1 MRIVGRE
8 QQEVVK
14 RKTALINNNSRIR
27 TTKQAKQS
35 GSRSGSRSEAKQI
48 RLPIFNLQR
57 VKGRTNSISLLHLLH
72 PPRRL
77 HDCR

>member
-27 TTKQAKQS
+27 TTKQAKQ
-35 GSRSGSRSEAKQI
+35 SGSRSEAKQI